1 MKYLLW
7 LVRIIVGVLFIFS
20 GLIKANDPLGL
31 SYKMDEFFEVWHMY
45 WMMSYSLPLSI
56 AMIAFEIIAGVALL
70 VGYGFRL
77 FSFLLLLLTTFFT
90 FLTAYVYLTDKI
102 KDCGCFGDCIKISNA
117 ETFWKDV
124 VLLILVLFLFF
135 FRRRI
140 KPIFSGYPSV
150 AIIILSGFFAFGMQ
164 WWSLEHLPFY
174 DCLPYKK
181 GNNLWEKMQLPPDA
195 EPAIYETILTYEK
208 DGVQKDFTMEN
219 YPWQDTTWKYVDTKT
234 KLIKEATGEIA
245 IKDFSITDYDGNDHT
260 ANILQAE
267 GYVFLWFIRNTEK
280 ARLDDIEVFRQLA
293 EQAET
298 YEIPTY
304 ILSSDNQERTQAF
317 LQEHGLIKF
326 PAFAIDGT
334 ASKTAMRSNPG
345 LMMLHNGTVKE
356 KWSFRDYPKG
366 VQLNNGKIDLN

>member
-45 WMMSYSLPLSI
+45 WMMPYSLGLSI

-70 VGYGFRL
+70 VGYGFRI
-77 FSFLLLLLTTFFT
+77 FSFLLLLLTSFFT

-124 VLLILVLFLFF
+124 ILLVLVLFLFM
-135 FRRRI
+135 FRKRI
-140 KPIFSGYPSV
+140 KPIFSGYPSA
-150 AIIILSGFFAFGMQ
+150 AIIITSAFASLGIQF
-164 WWSLEHLPFY
+164 WSLEHLPFY
-174 DCLPYKK
+174 DCLPYKQ
-181 GNNLWEKMQLPPDA
+181 GNNLWEKMQLPPGA
-195 EPAIYETILTYEK
+195 EPAVYETILTYEK

-245 IKDFSITDYDGNDHT
+245 IKDFSINDYDGNDHT
-260 ANILQAE
+260 ANILQAD
-267 GYVFLWFIRNTEK
+267 GYVFLFFVRNTDK
-280 ARLDDIEVFRQLA
+280 ARTDYLDRLKELA
-293 EQAET
+293 DQAERFD
-298 YEIPTY
+298 IPTY
-304 ILSSDNQERTQAF
+304 ILSSDNQERTMAF
-317 LQEHGLIKF
+317 LQKHNLVKF
-326 PAFAIDGT
+326 PAFAVDGT

-345 LMMLHNGTVKE
+345 LMLLHNGTVLH
-356 KWSFRDYPKG
+356 KWSFRDYPNG
-366 VQLNNGKIDLN
+366 VELINGKLELK

>member
-1 MKYLLW
+1 
-7 LVRIIVGVLFIFS
+7 
-20 GLIKANDPLGL
+20 
-31 SYKMDEFFEVWHMY
+31 
-45 WMMSYSLPLSI
+45 
-56 AMIAFEIIAGVALL
+56 
-70 VGYGFRL
+70 
-77 FSFLLLLLTTFFT
+77 
-90 FLTAYVYLTDKI
+90 
-102 KDCGCFGDCIKISNA
+102 
-117 ETFWKDV
+117 
-124 VLLILVLFLFF
+124 
-135 FRRRI
+135 
-140 KPIFSGYPSV
+140 
-150 AIIILSGFFAFGMQ
+150 
-164 WWSLEHLPFY
+164 
-174 DCLPYKK
+174 
-181 GNNLWEKMQLPPDA
+181 
-195 EPAIYETILTYEK
+195 
-208 DGVQKDFTMEN
+208 MEN

-280 ARLDDIEVFRQLA
+280 ARLDNIEVFRQLA